1 MAPGKRPRNG
11 EAARQKNRPKIGRP
25 RKYHSKEEA
34 DSARRRLARDL
45 YHRRK
50 SKAEHPVARKIRFD
64 RVLGPEDF
72 EGVVPSS
79 PSSTPMEHRNDEKP
93 SSDAS
98 RHVLDSFA
106 HPLAQAEATDCIV
119 NSSPPSDPSLQTQPS
134 EMTTLQIDEM
144 LKATGDLIR
153 SCQESTRCGCYMG
166 PVDLVCTMSVF
177 EQTASCF
184 DYIAKSGFDGNS
196 KVGTKN
202 FCGSVANS
210 VSIKQMLVLDLVR
223 QSETLLSSVGA
234 ITQKMMVPPR
244 QKDSGIIAMNRSPV
258 CLNQLN
264 LAYIREATATFEK
277 LFGLIIK
284 VYGKL

>member
-1 MAPGKRPRNG
+1 
-11 EAARQKNRPKIGRP
+11 
-25 RKYHSKEEA
+25 
-34 DSARRRLARDL
+34 
-45 YHRRK
+45 
-50 SKAEHPVARKIRFD
+50 
-64 RVLGPEDF
+64 
-72 EGVVPSS
+72 
-79 PSSTPMEHRNDEKP
+79 
-93 SSDAS
+93 
-98 RHVLDSFA
+98 
-106 HPLAQAEATDCIV
+106 
-119 NSSPPSDPSLQTQPS
+119 
-134 EMTTLQIDEM
+134 
-144 LKATGDLIR
+144 
-153 SCQESTRCGCYMG
+153 MG